1 MQAANDN
8 QVTQKEKART
18 STDAPKMLAV
28 YSIRDTDRGSV
39 WTRCGRAYINRDG
52 SMNVYLETL
61 PVGGRLHIRIH
72 VPPAE
77 ASAGQHAA

>member
-1 MQAANDN
+1 MEAANN
-8 QVTQKEKART
+8 NVEKKEQKA
-18 STDAPKMLAV
+18 LAV

-39 WTRCGRAYINRDG
+39 WTRCGRAHINRDG

-72 VPPAE
+72 APPAE
-77 ASAGQHAA
+77 ASAGHHAA